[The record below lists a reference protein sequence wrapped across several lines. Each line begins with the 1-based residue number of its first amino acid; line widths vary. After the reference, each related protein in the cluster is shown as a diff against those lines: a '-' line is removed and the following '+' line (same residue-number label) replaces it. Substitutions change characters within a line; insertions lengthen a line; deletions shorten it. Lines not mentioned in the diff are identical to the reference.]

1 MMRRWTI
8 WVLLVF
14 ILLLSGCDERGERT
28 KIVLKNFSNNSG
40 YTVYATASSRFFIPG
55 DSLSW
60 NLTSATVSDGSTRDI
75 VLLDETGASSGTYYV
90 YAFADVNG
98 NQQVDD
104 GLDLMIPV
112 LEVQAQPGSSVI
124 LSDISFDLTSSYVL
138 NRAERFWIDLDYR
151 LGFPADSLHP
161 VYIVMQ
167 LQALGSDLSS
177 PTANQNYAYTR
188 LTDADAVRGV
198 VSFLSA
204 NNHYMFAYYD
214 ANNDGIANTGDYGS
228 ETDPVNVSTLISP
241 AGDAY
246 ITLSIGPSGIIP

>member
-1 MMRRWTI
+1 MNARRVAITGLGMVSPAGLSVEENFQNFLKGTSYVDTI
-8 WVLLVF
+8 THFDPTDFKVKIAAEIPQNAN
-14 ILLLSGCDERGERT
+14 ILLTYGGGS
-28 KIVLKNFSNNSG
+28 IMKNG
-40 YTVYATASSRFFIPG
+40 VY
-55 DSLSW
+55 
-60 NLTSATVSDGSTRDI
+60 
-75 VLLDETGASSGTYYV
+75 E
-90 YAFADVNG
+90 
-98 NQQVDD
+98 QVDD

-138 NRAERFWIDLDYR
+138 NRAERFWIELDYR